1 MGIPKAKWKSQIMTY
16 FKGYFDN
23 TVIQV
28 SIVSVYQ
35 FAKFHQ
41 DKLYSKIYF
50 IRNAILPFEAFEHFL
65 NRFHSF

>member
-28 SIVSVYQ
+28 
-35 FAKFHQ
+35 
-41 DKLYSKIYF
+41 YF
-50 IRNAILPFEAFEHFL
+50 IRNAILPFESFEHFL